1 MTIDEVTVGPYAD
14 GEILPFDTGV
24 DLPLNIGIVKGGTA
38 VRLSDFEYYFIG
50 LSFDIIETV
59 SHGEN
64 KGISAPDMGAYLWF
78 EPDGDVVHIK
88 EPTTKPEREQRET
101 IYDFSHEITV
111 EYDALESA
119 MLDAVVRAVEYDG
132 ELRDTNDSHRER
144 LRERVRERDGPF
156 AEAVRQAVD
165 DQYR

>member
-1 MTIDEVTVGPYAD
+1 MTTDEVTVGPYAD

-24 DLPLNIGIVKGGTA
+24 DLPLKIGIVKDGTA
-38 VRLSDFEYYFIG
+38 VRLSDFEYHF
-50 LSFDIIETV
+50 LRVSFEIVETLNR
-59 SHGEN
+59 GEN
-64 KGISAPDMGAYLWF
+64 KGVNGPDMGAYLWF

-88 EPTTKPEREQRET
+88 ELTTKPEREQRET

-132 ELRDTNDSHRER
+132 ELRDSNDSHREH

-156 AEAVRQAVD
+156 AETVREAVD
-165 DQYR
+165 DQYL